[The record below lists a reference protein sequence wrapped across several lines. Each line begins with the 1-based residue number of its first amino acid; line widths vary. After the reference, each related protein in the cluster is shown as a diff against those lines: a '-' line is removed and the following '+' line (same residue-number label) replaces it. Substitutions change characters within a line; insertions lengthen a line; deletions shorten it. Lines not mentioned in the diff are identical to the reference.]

1 MRDADTRS
9 KTYQKFATD
18 AEADIYRDLVEQA
31 FGRRPETLYEEPG
44 HPSRPAGHLPCTITR
59 WAEFGISGLSG
70 TRVRQAGLGRRQ
82 RENGELRVRRGGS

>member
-31 FGRRPETLYEEPG
+31 FGRRLETLYEEAG
-44 HPSRPAGHLPCTITR
+44 HPSRPLGTCPAQYTR